1 MIGYKRIR
9 KDFIAPNGF
18 KYEIGK
24 IYELDKNEKLE
35 ICKCGF
41 YFCKNPIDVLAYYQ
55 SDDTIIVKVE
65 ALGEIVHQGTKYAT
79 DKIRILRQ
87 YHKEELHELVL
98 GSEGNIQPNKFNTGN
113 YNTGGWNSGNYNTG
127 CYNSGNHNTGKCNS
141 GNGNTGVL
149 NDGNFNSGDTNS
161 GSRNSGNRNSG
172 DRNSGICNS
181 GNCNAGDYNIG
192 DNNTGDHNTGNYN
205 TGDYN
210 NGDCNT
216 GDYNSGSYNTGIF
229 NTDKPLM
236 RAFNKETTMT
246 LTNFIG
252 SLDYSFDTLCERIYN
267 KNLIKGDR
275 EKIEALPNYDPDI
288 FTEITGI
295 KFDCDKDDNEIKEAI
310 DEINDEIESLLT
322 EIELKR
328 KKINELKS
336 KSN

>member
-9 KDFIAPNGF
+9 KDFIARNGF

-24 IYELDKNEKLE
+24 TYELDKDEKLE

-41 YFCKNPIDVLAYYQ
+41 HFCKNPIDVLAYYPNA
-55 SDDTIIVKVE
+55 DTIIVKVE
-65 ALGEIVHQGTKYAT
+65 ALGEIVQQGTKYAT
-79 DKIRILRQ
+79 DKIRIIRQ
-87 YHKEELHELVL
+87 YSKEELQELII

-141 GNGNTGVL
+141 GNGNTGVF
-149 NDGNFNSGDTNS
+149 NDGNCNSGDANS
-161 GSRNSGNRNSG
+161 GSRNSGNYNTG
-172 DRNSGICNS
+172 GRNSGICNS